1 MYCLFLLTRRFYRG
15 LRVVVRVPA
24 MEQKVFEMI
33 SDINRYPID
42 GYFFF
47 RPLTPSPVIKVM
59 YLRPDFGSG
68 FSSFE
73 SFFFASYGF
82 MKNCQ
87 FIARTSTPSLISL
100 CQVSCDLLPYFY

>member
-47 RPLTPSPVIKVM
+47 AL
-59 YLRPDFGSG
+59 
-68 FSSFE
+68 
-73 SFFFASYGF
+73 
-82 MKNCQ
+82 
-87 FIARTSTPSLISL
+87 SLPR
-100 CQVSCDLLPYFY
+100 LLLK